1 MVLLRKSIPIVA
13 WYVLSNVSYINL
25 RHTLSIANPPTRR
38 YSYLVMRLVF
48 PTLWSPSKTIFV
60 RFGGEEEK
68 SAETGVD
75 GVSMGALRFRRKL
88 ERNRQVSIFS

>member
-13 WYVLSNVSYINL
+13 WYVLSKVSYMNL
-25 RHTLSIANPPTRR
+25 RNPVNRSTSIEWRTGYR
-38 YSYLVMRLVF
+38 VMRLVF

-68 SAETGVD
+68 SAETGVA
-75 GVSMGALRFRRKL
+75 GVSMSTA
-88 ERNRQVSIFS
+88 VVV